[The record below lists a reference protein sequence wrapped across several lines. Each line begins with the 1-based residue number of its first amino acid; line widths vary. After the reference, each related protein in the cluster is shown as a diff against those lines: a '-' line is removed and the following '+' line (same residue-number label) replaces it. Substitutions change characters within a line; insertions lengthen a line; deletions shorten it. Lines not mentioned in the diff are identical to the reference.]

1 MTSLGAWPARHAAEA
16 SEGVWAQP
24 GARVWGRGLRGGSPH
39 LRALLRAGMILL
51 SSAGETE
58 SERGVRGS
66 EALHTQEAGASCP
79 PRANARPP
87 TPALLASTHLHPHP
101 TPDPAAVSQRPTAPP
116 WPTSSSPSRGGR
128 GGVRGVGPYSP
139 HLPSRAGG
147 GARPLS
153 NPSEID
159 RRETLGRGG
168 VPKMEFQGEN
178 LRPLA

>member
-1 MTSLGAWPARHAAEA
+1 
-16 SEGVWAQP
+16 
-24 GARVWGRGLRGGSPH
+24 
-39 LRALLRAGMILL
+39 MILL

-87 TPALLASTHLHPHP
+87 TPALLASPHLHPHP

-147 GARPLS
+147 GLAPLVT
-153 NPSEID
+153 PPKLTEE
-159 RRETLGRGG
+159 RRWGG
-168 VPKMEFQGEN
+168 AGFRRRDFREKI
-178 LRPLA
+178 